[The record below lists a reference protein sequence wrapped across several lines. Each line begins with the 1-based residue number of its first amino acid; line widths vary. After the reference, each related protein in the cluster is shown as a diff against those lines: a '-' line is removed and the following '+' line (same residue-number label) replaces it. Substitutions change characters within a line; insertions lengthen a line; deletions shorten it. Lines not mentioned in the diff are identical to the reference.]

1 MSKVQAHIV
10 EGSQIEA
17 IPNEQCLVIC
27 QVLKHMHSILIKY
40 CVKSHPYPDFDAWVD
55 VIEWIRK
62 RCAMS
67 RNSWTVFDSG
77 LW

>member
-40 CVKSHPYPDFDAWVD
+40 CVKSHPYPDFDA
-55 VIEWIRK
+55 
-62 RCAMS
+62 
-67 RNSWTVFDSG
+67 
-77 LW
+77 